1 LNTNGTPSFSF
12 GGGAGAGAGAGVV
25 VKQGSKLRI
34 ARSRVF
40 ELDVSS
46 IPLLPEDEATQ
57 QQRQKK
63 KKNKKGKQNNKDQPN
78 NKKEG
83 KEGKKKEEEK
93 EEQKKKR
100 SSVAS
105 DNKYLVHVT
114 LPKSIRVYKGEY
126 LGVRCLPV
134 SSFENGGTLGRR
146 SENNDSSLELA
157 KEEVEAAIQGQE
169 LVLVEKQSDVH
180 VGEDVVRTVV
190 VVVVVVVVVF
200 VVVVVVVFNVF
211 CRLIF
216 MQVWKRGRDMNHR
229 NANSDGHK
237 DDGAGKSTLLDT

>member
-1 LNTNGTPSFSF
+1 MNTNGTPSFSF
-12 GGGAGAGAGAGVV
+12 GGGGSGGAGAGVV

-57 QQRQKK
+57 HQRQK
-63 KKNKKGKQNNKDQPN
+63 KKNKKGKQKNKNLPN

-93 EEQKKKR
+93 KEKEQKKKR

-126 LGVRCLPV
+126 LGVRCLPA

-157 KEEVEAAIQGQE
+157 KEEVEAAIQSQE

-190 VVVVVVVVVF
+190 VVVVVVFVVF
-200 VVVVVVVFNVF
+200 VVVVVFNVF

-229 NANSDGHK
+229 NANSDGQK
-237 DDGAGKSTLLDT
+237 DDGAGKTTLLDT

>member
-12 GGGAGAGAGAGVV
+12 GGGGGAGGGAGVV

-63 KKNKKGKQNNKDQPN
+63 KNKKGKQNNKDQPN
-78 NKKEG
+78 NKKEE
-83 KEGKKKEEEK
+83 KEGKEEK
-93 EEQKKKR
+93 EKKEKEQKKKR

-126 LGVRCLPV
+126 LGVRCLPA

-157 KEEVEAAIQGQE
+157 KEEVEAAIQSQE

-190 VVVVVVVVVF
+190 VVVVVVFVVV